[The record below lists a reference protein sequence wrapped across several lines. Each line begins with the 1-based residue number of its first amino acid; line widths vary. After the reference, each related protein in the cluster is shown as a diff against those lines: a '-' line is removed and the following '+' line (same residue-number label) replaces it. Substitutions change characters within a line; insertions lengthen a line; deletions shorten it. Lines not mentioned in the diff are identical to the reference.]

1 LSGSVVNGALAYLR
15 GTTGADRVLP
25 TRGQGRAAVGF
36 LAAVLAFLAV
46 LAIALEMAA
55 TRLAADW
62 SGDLAATATL
72 QVYAP
77 DAEIEEQARAALNV
91 LRTTSGVH
99 SVRML
104 DLAEQERLLEPW
116 LGPDIPIESLPL
128 PLMIEVAAD
137 RGALD
142 RDDLALRLQ
151 AEAPG
156 AVFDDHAA
164 WREPLVATA
173 GRLRLF
179 ALGLIGLVAAAY
191 VAVLALAARGAVAEN
206 APAIRT
212 LRLVGARD
220 GFISRALTRRFLLAA
235 TAGAAAGTAI
245 GMLIVGMLPAGS
257 EQGFFLVG
265 IGLAGRSLA
274 LPLLV
279 VPVAAVLA
287 WAVTAATT
295 RLGLRRWG

>member
-1 LSGSVVNGALAYLR
+1 MRAGAAGMLAYLR

-25 TRGQGRAAVGF
+25 RRGQAGIGF
-36 LAAVLAFLAV
+36 VAAVLAFIAV
-46 LAIALEMAA
+46 LAIALGFAA
-55 TRLAADW
+55 GRLAADW
-62 SGDLAATATL
+62 SGELAEVATL

-77 DAEIEEQARAALNV
+77 DADIEEQARAALNV
-91 LRTTSGVH
+91 LRTTPGVR

-137 RGALD
+137 RQALD
-142 RDDLALRLQ
+142 QDALALRLE

-164 WREPLVATA
+164 WREPLVAA
-173 GRLRLF
+173 AERLRAF
-179 ALGLIGLVAAAY
+179 AFGLLGLVAVVY
-191 VAVLALAARGAVAEN
+191 VAVLALASRAAVAAN
-206 APAIRT
+206 GRAIRT

-220 GFISRALTRRFLLAA
+220 GFISRAFTRRFLLATA
-235 TAGAAAGTAI
+235 AGAAVGTAL
-245 GMLIVGMLPAGS
+245 GVVLVALLPKAS

-265 IGLAGRSLA
+265 IGLGGPALA

-279 VPVAAVLA
+279 APAAVVVA
-287 WAVTAATT
+287 WVVAAATT
-295 RLGLRRWG
+295 RRGLRRWS